1 MSNLVVQKPAPIYQ
15 PLIDPNKNTEFVI
28 DKTSGQVHAS
38 LSATAR
44 MLNVSEATIRRAVT
58 NAGDSI
64 NVINATI
71 PTSSGNRPVRLLSS
85 LEVFHLAYSYNKPLA
100 EAMGTVGANLYLLKE
115 AGYEPEETPDPKP
128 RKPTMLEMAKAYL
141 ESEKALGEL
150 REQVEEDLPAT
161 ILGKLIDVSSEEGL
175 ISIGDFA
182 KALSTRQHPLGRRR
196 LFIILREL
204 GIIQKKEGSN
214 TLPYQWG
221 IEKKYFVVTE
231 STSPTNKAY
240 AIAYITPKGQTYIA
254 KRYQEFLDFGLD
266 WKMIAA

>member
-1 MSNLVVQKPAPIYQ
+1 MSSLVIQKPTPIYQ

-44 MLNVSEATIRRAVT
+44 MLGVNESTVRKAVSK
-58 NAGDSI
+58 AGDEI
-64 NVINATI
+64 TVINATI

-115 AGYEPEETPDPKP
+115 AGYEPDNTP

-141 ESEKALGEL
+141 ESEKQLEEL
-150 REQVEEDLPAT
+150 KGQVEADLPAT

-175 ISIGDFA
+175 ISMGDFA

-204 GIIQKKEGSN
+204 GIIQKTEGSN
-214 TLPYQWG
+214 TIPYQWAV
-221 IEKKYFVVTE
+221 EKGYFVVTE
-231 STSPTNKAY
+231 STSHTNKAY
-240 AIAYITPKGQTYIA
+240 AIAYITPKGQTYLA
-254 KRYQEFLDFGLD
+254 KRYQEWLDSGAD
-266 WKMIAA
+266 WRMVAA